1 MQLIQLPGT
10 SLGMI
15 AVSPEDSSELILATH
30 LGGKPMWIKSCRR
43 GFPSDGIE
51 SFAEIKFEDHRR
63 GYTRMATIEQVS
75 RIDKV
80 FRNEAAIYEP
90 CLVVLNK
97 ERYQGFQSI
106 CEELGNGFWRA
117 ILKGDGP
124 EIILLIWLHYLSD
137 GGP

>member
-1 MQLIQLPGT
+1 MDEESQEG
-10 SLGMI
+10 
-15 AVSPEDSSELILATH
+15 
-30 LGGKPMWIKSCRR
+30 C
-43 GFPSDGIE
+43 PSDGVE

-63 GYTRMATIEQVS
+63 GFTGMTTIEQVS

-80 FRNEAAIYEP
+80 FRNGAPIYEP
-90 CLVVLNK
+90 CLVVVNK

-124 EIILLIWLHYLSD
+124 EIICRSGYSIFQKEDHE
-137 GGP
+137 GGIETINTCV